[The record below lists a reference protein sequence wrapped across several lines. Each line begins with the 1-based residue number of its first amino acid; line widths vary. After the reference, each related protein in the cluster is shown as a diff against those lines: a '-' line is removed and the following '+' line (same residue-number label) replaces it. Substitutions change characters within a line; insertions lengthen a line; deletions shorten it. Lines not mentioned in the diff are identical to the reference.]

1 MVPIA
6 YTPGVRDLETSPRTL
21 ALRGVLLFAW
31 TASACIAGAPEGIRR
46 QTDGDGEE
54 PLINFDG
61 GVPPIDA
68 APEIPVADPYAV
80 IGADPAHGPFTGGQR
95 VLIRGN
101 GFAAAT
107 RVFFGEVEADAST
120 MVPID
125 PTRLQIIAPK
135 GSAGSVTLTVQKG
148 DDTSTRRSLPGG
160 YAYDALY
167 AAPSSGPVAGG
178 TVIEI
183 AGDGT
188 SFGDSA
194 IVKIGGK
201 SCTTQTV
208 NGPTSITCTVPKGT
222 PGAKP
227 VSVDAGDG
235 QPIVVLDAYTYED
248 STNGFKGGL
257 SGAPIEGQ
265 LKVLVYDNFTGDP
278 IPGAHVI
285 VGSDLPS
292 ALVKQVDATG
302 VALFADPSLSAPR
315 TVTIAAKC
323 HSPITFVDVPVD
335 TATVYLDPVLS
346 PACAADGDPPPVGGK
361 PGAGGGISGE
371 LVWTGAVEFKKSPWI
386 NVPAEAPG
394 ERRAAYVFHANGDPT
409 ATFQLPHPSTAVLPD
424 TPGELGYQFQ
434 IGSGVGNRALYAL
447 AGIETTTEPAK
458 FTAYAMGMVQGV
470 SVEPGTFTE
479 QVYIVMDRTLD
490 QALTM
495 DVTPPAPG
503 PKGPDRVRATV
514 SVMLGNDGYA
524 ILPAGVKTPLL
535 PLAGPIGFVGLPALD
550 GSFLGTT
557 YLSTARAVTGP
568 QAQAPMSVVGRL
580 LSTSTA
586 EDLFVEGFVG
596 VPTLNTPANGAAWDG
611 RHLATTFG
619 AGGSAIDLSVYDIT
633 SGNGLIRWTVV
644 VPKGSHAVE
653 IPDLSGFTFPY
664 GGLPG
669 GPITIG
675 VYGARVDKFSYG
687 ALRYRDIRPIGMS
700 AYALDYFQAF
710 L

>member
-1 MVPIA
+1 
-6 YTPGVRDLETSPRTL
+6 VRDLNASPRNL
-21 ALRGVLLFAW
+21 ALRGFLLFAL

-46 QTDGDGEE
+46 QTDGDDED

-61 GVPPIDA
+61 GLPIPDA
-68 APEIPVADPYAV
+68 APDVPTSDPYAV
-80 IGADPAHGPFTGGQR
+80 VGADPSHGPFTGGQR
-95 VLIRGN
+95 VLVRGN

-107 RVFFGEVEADAST
+107 RVWFGEVEADTST
-120 MVPID
+120 MLPID
-125 PTRLQIIAPK
+125 PTRLQIVAPK
-135 GSAGSVTLTVQKG
+135 GSAGAVTLTVQKG

-167 AAPSSGPVAGG
+167 AAPSSGPVSGG

-183 AGDGT
+183 VGDGT
-188 SFGDSA
+188 SWSA
-194 IVKIGGK
+194 GTVVKIAGK
-201 SCTTQTV
+201 PCTTQTV

-227 VSVDAGDG
+227 ISVDVGDG
-235 QPIVVLDAYTYED
+235 QPSVQPIVVLDAYTYED

-257 SGAPIEGQ
+257 SGDPIAGK
-265 LKVLVYDNFTGDP
+265 LKVLVYNNFTGDP

-285 VGSDLPS
+285 VGNDLPS

-302 VALFADPSLSAPR
+302 VTLFDDASLTGPR

-323 HSPITFVDVPVD
+323 HSPISFVDVPVD
-335 TATVYLDPVLS
+335 TVTVYLDPVLS
-346 PACAADGDPPPVGGK
+346 PVCVADGDPPPVGGK
-361 PGAGGGISGE
+361 PGAGGGIRGE
-371 LVWTGAVEFKKSPWI
+371 LVWMGNVEFKKSPWI
-386 NVPAEAPG
+386 NIPAPAEG
-394 ERRAAYVFHANGDPT
+394 ERQAAYVFHAGQDPT
-409 ATFQLPHPSTAVLPD
+409 ASFQLPHPSTAILPD
-424 TPGELGYQFQ
+424 APGELGYAFQ
-434 IGSGVGNRALYAL
+434 ISSGPGNRALYAL
-447 AGIETTTEPAK
+447 AGLETTTPPVK
-458 FTAYAMGMVQGV
+458 FTAYAMGRVQGV
-470 SVEPGTFTE
+470 SVQPGLFTD
-479 QVYIVMDRTLD
+479 QVYLVMDRTLD

-495 DVTPPAPG
+495 DVKPPAPG

-514 SVMLGNDGYA
+514 AVMLGNDGYA

-535 PLAGPIGFVGLPALD
+535 PLAGPIPFVGLPALD
-550 GSFLGTT
+550 GSLLGST

-568 QAQAPMSVVGRL
+568 QASAPMSVVGRL

-586 EDLFVEGFVG
+586 EGLLVDGFVG
-596 VPTLNTPANGAAWDG
+596 VPTLNTPASGAAWDG
-611 RHLATTFG
+611 RHLTTTFG

-633 SGNGLIRWTVV
+633 SGGGLIRWTVV

-653 IPDLSGFTFPY
+653 VPDLSGFQFPD

-675 VYGARVDKFSYG
+675 VYGARVDNFSYG
-687 ALRYRDIRPIGMS
+687 ALRYRDIRPSGMS
-700 AYALDYFQAF
+700 AYALDYFNVF

>member
-1 MVPIA
+1 M
-6 YTPGVRDLETSPRTL
+6 RDFKASPKKL
-21 ALRGVLLFAW
+21 VLRGFLLIAL

-46 QTDGDGEE
+46 QTDGDGED

-68 APEIPVADPYAV
+68 APDIPNADPYAV
-80 IGADPAHGPFTGGQR
+80 IGADPTHGPFTGGQR

-107 RVFFGEVEADAST
+107 RVWFGEVEADAST

-125 PTRLQIIAPK
+125 PTRLQIVAPK
-135 GSAGSVTLTVQKG
+135 GTAGPVTLTVQKG
-148 DDTSTRRSLPGG
+148 DDDSTRRSLPGG

-178 TVIEI
+178 TVVEI
-183 AGDGT
+183 VGDGT
-188 SFGDSA
+188 SWGPGA
-194 IVKIGGK
+194 VAKIAGK
-201 SCTTQTV
+201 PCTTQTV

-257 SGAPIEGQ
+257 SGDPLAGK
-265 LKVLVYDNFTGDP
+265 LKVLVYNNFTGDP
-278 IPGAHVI
+278 IPGARVI

-292 ALVKQVDATG
+292 ALVKQVDSTG
-302 VALFADPSLSAPR
+302 VILFDDPSLTGPR

-323 HSPITFVDVPVD
+323 HSPISFVDVPVD
-335 TATVYLDPVLS
+335 TVTVYLDPVLS
-346 PACAADGDPPPVGGK
+346 PACVADGDPPPVGGK
-361 PGAGGGISGE
+361 PGAGGGIRGE
-371 LVWTGAVEFKKSPWI
+371 LVWTGNVEFKKSPWI
-386 NVPAEAPG
+386 NIPAPAPG
-394 ERRAAYVFHANGDPT
+394 ERQAAYVFHANLDPT
-409 ATFQLPHPSTAVLPD
+409 AAFQLPHPSTAVLPD
-424 TPGELGYQFQ
+424 TPGEIGYAFQLG
-434 IGSGVGNRALYAL
+434 SSAGNRALYAL
-447 AGIETTTEPAK
+447 AGIETTNTAAPK

-470 SVEPGTFTE
+470 SVQPGAYTD

-524 ILPAGVKTPLL
+524 ILPSGVKTPLL
-535 PLAGPIGFVGLPALD
+535 PLAGPIPFVGLPALD
-550 GSFLGTT
+550 GSLFGAT

-568 QAQAPMSVVGRL
+568 QASAPMSVVGRL

-586 EDLFVEGFVG
+586 ESLLVDGFVG
-596 VPTLNTPANGAAWDG
+596 VPTLNTPASGAAWDG

-619 AGGSAIDLSVYDIT
+619 AGGSAIDLSVYDIA
-633 SGNGLIRWTVV
+633 SGGGLIRWTVV

-653 IPDLSGFTFPY
+653 VPDLSGFPFPE

-669 GPITIG
+669 GPLTIG

-687 ALRYRDIRPIGMS
+687 ALRYRDIRPSGMS
-700 AYALDYFQAF
+700 AYALDYFNVF

>member
-1 MVPIA
+1 M
-6 YTPGVRDLETSPRTL
+6 
-21 ALRGVLLFAW
+21 LFAL

-46 QTDGDGEE
+46 QTDGDDGEE

-61 GVPPIDA
+61 GTLPPIDA
-68 APEIPVADPYAV
+68 APDIAALDPYAV
-80 IGADPAHGPFTGGQR
+80 VGADPTHGPFTGGQR

-107 RVFFGEVEADAST
+107 RVWFGEIEADAST

-125 PTRLQIIAPK
+125 PTRLQITAPK
-135 GSAGSVTLTVQKG
+135 GTAGAVTLTVQKG
-148 DDTSTRRSLPGG
+148 DDESTRRSLPGG

-183 AGDGT
+183 IGDGT
-188 SFGDSA
+188 SWTSSA
-194 IVKIGGK
+194 IARIGGK
-201 SCTTQTV
+201 PCTTQTI

-257 SGAPIEGQ
+257 SGAPLAGK
-265 LKVLVYDNFTGDP
+265 LKVLVYNNFTGDP
-278 IPGAHVI
+278 IAGAHVI
-285 VGSDLPS
+285 VGNALPS

-302 VALFADPSLSAPR
+302 VTLFDDPSLDGPR

-361 PGAGGGISGE
+361 PGAGGGIRGE
-371 LVWTGAVEFKKSPWI
+371 LVWQGNVEFKKSPWI
-386 NVPAEAPG
+386 NVPAPAPG
-394 ERRAAYVFHANGDPT
+394 ERQVAYVFHASQDPT
-409 ATFQLPHPSTAVLPD
+409 GTFQLPHPSTAILPD
-424 TPGELGYQFQ
+424 TPGEIGYQFQ
-434 IGSGVGNRALYAL
+434 LGSSAGNRALYAL
-447 AGIETTTEPAK
+447 AGVETTTPPVK

-470 SVEPGTFTE
+470 SVLPGQFTE
-479 QVYIVMDRTLD
+479 QVYLVMDRTLD

-524 ILPAGVKTPLL
+524 LLPAGVKTPLL
-535 PLAGPIGFVGLPALD
+535 PLAGPIPFVGLPALD
-550 GSFLGTT
+550 GSLLGAT
-557 YLSTARAVTGP
+557 YVSTARAVTGP
-568 QAQAPMSVVGRL
+568 QASAPMSVVGRL

-586 EDLFVEGFVG
+586 EGLAVDGFVG
-596 VPTLNTPANGAAWDG
+596 VPTLTTPASGAAWDG

-619 AGGSAIDLSVYDIT
+619 AGGSAIDLSVYDVT
-633 SGNGLIRWTVV
+633 SGGGLIRWTVV

-653 IPDLSGFTFPY
+653 VPDLSVFPFPE
-664 GGLPG
+664 GGLPS

-675 VYGARVDKFSYG
+675 VYGARVDKFDYG
-687 ALRYRDIRPIGMS
+687 ALRYRDIRPSGMS
-700 AYALDYFQAF
+700 AYALDYFNAF